1 MIDPSDDEPHQTML
15 TALKRIM
22 DVIPGAT
29 ASTYAPYV
37 SIDLSVIKRVAIND
51 IVFYLHIILLSFFY
65 L

>member
-1 MIDPSDDEPHQTML
+1 MIDPSDDEPQQTML
-15 TALKRIM
+15 IALKRIM

-37 SIDLSVIKRVAIND
+37 SIDLSITIRVAIND
-51 IVFYLHIILLSFFY
+51 IVFYLHIIFLSFFY

>member
-1 MIDPSDDEPHQTML
+1 
-15 TALKRIM
+15 M